1 MELENSVNS
10 FEIPRTDKTKAPYVV
25 ELASSREAVR
35 DSQRLRYQVFAEEM
49 GADIVTEEEGIESD
63 RFDEFCKHIMVRD
76 SAHGGVIASTRLLLD
91 EDARRAGGFYTEGE
105 FDISALVRNSG
116 RIIEV
121 GRTCV
126 HTDYRSGSAISHLW
140 SGLAR
145 FIDLR
150 SYEYMIGCASISMAD
165 GGATARAAY
174 ELLASKYLI
183 SEEKRCIPRKALPE
197 TAVAGDEKP
206 KLPPLMKA
214 YIRLG
219 ARITGEPCWDPAFD
233 CADLMIALSPAD
245 LQKRYARHF
254 LGG

>member
-1 MELENSVNS
+1 MSLETSLES
-10 FEIPRTDKTKAPYVV
+10 FEIPRQEAGKAPFVI
-25 ELASSREAVR
+25 EFATAGEAVR
-35 DSQRLRYQVFAEEM
+35 ETQRLRYQIFAEEM
-49 GADIVTEEEGIESD
+49 GAAVETDGDGMEAD
-63 RFDEFCKHIMVRD
+63 RFDPFCKHILVRD
-76 SAHGGVIASTRLLLD
+76 SAHGGVVASTRLLLD

-105 FDISALVRNSG
+105 FDISGLLENSG

-126 HTDYRSGSAISHLW
+126 HPEYRSGSAISLLW

-150 SYEYMIGCASISMAD
+150 SYEYMIGCASISMDD
-165 GGATARAAY
+165 GGASARAAY

-183 SEEKRCIPRKALPE
+183 SEEKRCIPRTPLPE
-197 TAVAGDEKP
+197 TAVAGEEKP
-206 KLPPLMKA
+206 KLPPLLKA

-219 ARITGEPCWDPAFD
+219 ARITGEPCWDPDFD